1 MDVSLVMFK
10 SDGTR
15 REFPLSKDTVIVG
28 RKNDCDLR
36 IPLTSVSRK
45 HCEIKVA
52 GEDVTLR
59 DLGSSNGTYHNSI
72 RVQEAALSA
81 GDEVVIGPVVFTV
94 VVDGE
99 PSDIKPVRTI
109 VGGAEEAPPGSGV
122 PEALDEMDLD
132 MPTDIEPEQATPTV
146 DLDDPI
152 AALAAIDDESEG
164 DDADADAEG
173 DDGLDDPL
181 DSDSDDDEPAA
192 ALASLGDGEGGDDD
206 DEDED
211 DEDEDEDEDDELAV
225 FFDDDDEDDDLVLLD
240 DDDDKD

>member
-72 RVQEAALSA
+72 RVQEAALAA

-122 PEALDEMDLD
+122 AEALDEMDLD

-152 AALAAIDDESEG
+152 AALAAIDDETEG
-164 DDADADAEG
+164 DDADAEG

-181 DSDSDDDEPAA
+181 DSDSDDDPAA
-192 ALASLGDGEGGDDD
+192 ALASLGDGEGGDDV

-211 DEDEDEDEDDELAV
+211 DDDDELAV
-225 FFDDDDEDDDLVLLD
+225 FFDDDDDDDLVLLD
-240 DDDDKD
+240 DDDDDDDKN